1 MSLPAVVIQH
11 ETETVIDDDG
21 PRPRPLR
28 SAQPAAADT
37 VETITVVTE
46 PRLTWSE
53 RLARITPAGAAEFIL
68 IALLALQC
76 ARLVWTLV
84 TPLGPVGAW
93 SITVPAPPPSA
104 PAAATPLDF
113 DPFFRTAPA
122 SSAPV
127 VVTSLPLTLH
137 GVREDRATG
146 RGSAIIAAAG
156 GAQNSIGV
164 GEEIMPGVTLTGVG
178 PDSVTISRGG
188 VSEQIFL
195 GAAPAGEAPPEGNA
209 AQAPPAP
216 LQGAPR

>member
-1 MSLPAVVIQH
+1 MSLPAVIIKEEEV
-11 ETETVIDDDG
+11 ETVTADG
-21 PRPRPLR
+21 PRPRPLGP
-28 SAQPAAADT
+28 AQPASDT
-37 VETITVVTE
+37 VEKITIVTE
-46 PRLTWSE
+46 TRLRWWE
-53 RLARITPAGAAEFIL
+53 RLARITPAEAAEFIL
-68 IALLALQC
+68 IALLAIQC

-93 SITVPAPPPSA
+93 SIPAPAPPPPA

-146 RGSAIIAAAG
+146 RGSAIIATAD

-178 PDSVTISRGG
+178 PDSVTISRSG
-188 VSEQIFL
+188 VTEQIFL
-195 GAAPAGEAPPEGNA
+195 GAAPAGEAPPPSNA
-209 AQAPPAP
+209 APAQPAP
-216 LQGAPR
+216 MQGPQR